1 MKNGHENPPF
11 DYITRKTDRWYVHV
25 GCTLHTPYTNLF
37 NSTTSMTYHMWLV
50 GWMVQRHITPSG
62 PRDTTY
68 TTEGFK
74 IVFVKLAQDGEVL
87 LLPVVE

>member
-1 MKNGHENPPF
+1 MGTKAPPF
-11 DYITRKTDRWYVHV
+11 DWITRKKDRWYVHVHV
-25 GCTLHTPYTNLF
+25 GCTLHTPYTNLC
-37 NSTTSMTYHMWLV
+37 NRTMSMTCHMWLV